1 MKALADASTLSS
13 YEIRRINNLRFL
25 LPASHVTTYTYEPL
39 VGVASVTDPLGMTTG
54 FEYDEGGRLKQIYIL
69 KDDKK
74 EVVERYEYNY
84 ANLQKTE

>member
-1 MKALADASTLSS
+1 
-13 YEIRRINNLRFL
+13 
-25 LPASHVTTYTYEPL
+25 
-39 VGVASVTDPLGMTTG
+39 MTTG